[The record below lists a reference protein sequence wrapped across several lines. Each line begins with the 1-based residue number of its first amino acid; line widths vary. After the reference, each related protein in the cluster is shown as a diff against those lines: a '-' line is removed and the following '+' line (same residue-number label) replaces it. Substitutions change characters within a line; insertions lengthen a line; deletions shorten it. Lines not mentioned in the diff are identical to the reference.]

1 MQLAMTVGSIV
12 VGGLIVVAII
22 GFLFEKYAN
31 TLEDSDPGSKKQD
44 PAYERR

>member
-31 TLEDSDPGSKKQD
+31 TLEDEGTKEQD
-44 PAYERR
+44 PAYTRSS

>member
-12 VGGLIVVAII
+12 IGGLIVVGII

-31 TLEDSDPGSKKQD
+31 TLEDADTGSKKQD